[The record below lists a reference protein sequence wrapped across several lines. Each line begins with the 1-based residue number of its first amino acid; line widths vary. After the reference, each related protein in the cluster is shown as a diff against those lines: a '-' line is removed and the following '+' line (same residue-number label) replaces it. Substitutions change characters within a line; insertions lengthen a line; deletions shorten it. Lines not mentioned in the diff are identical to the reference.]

1 MLRVRR
7 HVLLRSTACTENMH
21 PSMHPSSLHPAPI
34 CATASH
40 SVAACSSMYH
50 PLYPKRMRPLSPPL
64 NACLRVCKPA
74 FCSNRLCSVVF
85 NPKPASVPSA
95 CAASLITPNAHSCAY
110 QVCKPGHSMYA
121 RLPLPHLPA
130 CHPPMHY
137 RYASLSSLLFSR
149 SSAMH
154 LSIHS
159 ASLSCPFLLQTAQTA
174 VHKHATQ
181 HANKM

>member
-1 MLRVRR
+1 M
-7 HVLLRSTACTENMH
+7 LRSTVCAENAPLFVPINSASCSSLRDSQPLCRSVLIH
-21 PSMHPSSLHPAPI
+21 VPSSLSRTN
-34 CATASH
+34 AT
-40 SVAACSSMYH
+40 
-50 PLYPKRMRPLSPPL
+50 LSPPF

-74 FCSNRLCSVVF
+74 FCCNRLCSVVF

-110 QVCKPGHSMYA
+110 QVYGHSMYA

-130 CHPPMHY
+130 CHPPMRY
-137 RYASLSSLLFSR
+137 RYASLSPPLFSR
-149 SSAMH
+149 TPAMH
-154 LSIHS
+154 LSIHT
-159 ASLSCPFLLQTAQTA
+159 ASLSCPFALQTTQTA